1 MFPAEFEYIRP
12 ENLKEAVKLLGVSN
26 GLTVIAGGQSL
37 IPALKSR
44 KRNPKGLVDIGG
56 FDELR
61 RIDKVGDKIRIGAL
75 ATYAILERDE
85 TIGSQQ
91 PVLREAS
98 SQIADPLVR
107 NVGTIGG
114 GLVWADPVY
123 DFPAL
128 MLVLNSSMI
137 VVGGDGERRIEA
149 TSFFVEPF
157 KSALKSDEIL
167 TGVEVPIKGR
177 REGYAYHKFRKG
189 SGGFSITGAA
199 SYLSLGED
207 DIISDCRLAITAP
220 PSKAFRAIEAERW
233 LIGKGISAPALEHVA
248 KLAAD
253 EVRSTD
259 PFRASLGYTHSVLL
273 KLIPLALKTAFNKSS
288 EAE

>member
-1 MFPAEFEYIRP
+1 MFPAEFEYVRP
-12 ENLKEAVKLLGVSN
+12 ENLNEAVKLLGESK
-26 GLTVIAGGQSL
+26 GSTVLAGGQSL
-37 IPALKSR
+37 LPALKSR
-44 KRNPKGLVDIGG
+44 KRNLKGLVDIGG

-61 RIDKVGDKIRIGAL
+61 RIDKVGDKLRIGAL
-75 ATYAILERDE
+75 ATYATLERDE
-85 TIGSQQ
+85 TIESQQ

-137 VVGGDGERRIEA
+137 AVGGDGERRIEA
-149 TSFFVEPF
+149 NSFFIEPF

-167 TGVEVPIKGR
+167 TGIEVPITGR

-189 SGGFSITGAA
+189 SGGFSITGVA
-199 SYLSLGED
+199 SYLSMGED
-207 DIISDCRLAITAP
+207 DTVSDCRLAITTP
-220 PSKAFRAIEAERW
+220 PGKAYRASEAECW
-233 LIGKGISAPALEHVA
+233 LIGKGISIPSLEHVA

-253 EVRSTD
+253 ELRCTD
-259 PFRASLGYTHSVLL
+259 PFRASLGYTRSVLL
-273 KLIPLALKTAFNKSS
+273 KLIPIALKTAYNKSS